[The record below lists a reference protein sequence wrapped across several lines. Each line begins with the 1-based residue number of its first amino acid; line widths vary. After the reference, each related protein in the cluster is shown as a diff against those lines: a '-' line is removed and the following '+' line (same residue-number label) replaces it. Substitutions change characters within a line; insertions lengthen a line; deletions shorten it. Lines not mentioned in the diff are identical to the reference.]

1 MNKQDKILLD
11 GVESIKKAF
20 ADDLSL
26 KNIKKLNQT
35 RKIYYRF
42 QNKLNI
48 KETNKTINI
57 KHQYIQVSNNKK
69 IRLDIYS
76 PKKVINKIPCLLW
89 IHGGGMVLGDAK
101 YEKLRAINYVKKLNC
116 TVVCVNYRLAP
127 EFPYPCGLEDCY
139 DSLEW
144 ITNNSVTLKIN
155 KERISVGGASAG
167 GGLAAGLCLLNRDR
181 KKFKI
186 KFQLLIYPMINDKN
200 VDYKNQSKPDAEIW
214 TRKSNY
220 YAWKFYLKNF
230 ENEKKIPIYA
240 APHRAKN
247 LTKLPPAFIGVGSK
261 DLFFEENLEYAKK
274 LVKAGVKIELHTYAN
289 GYHGFDSSAPNAE
302 ISKRFKKD
310 MFVILKKEI

>member
-144 ITNNSVTLKIN
+144 VTNNSVTLKIN

>member
-144 ITNNSVTLKIN
+144 VTNNSVTLKIN
-155 KERISVGGASAG
+155 KEA
-167 GGLAAGLCLLNRDR
+167 L
-181 KKFKI
+181 
-186 KFQLLIYPMINDKN
+186 
-200 VDYKNQSKPDAEIW
+200 
-214 TRKSNY
+214 
-220 YAWKFYLKNF
+220 
-230 ENEKKIPIYA
+230 
-240 APHRAKN
+240 
-247 LTKLPPAFIGVGSK
+247 
-261 DLFFEENLEYAKK
+261 
-274 LVKAGVKIELHTYAN
+274 
-289 GYHGFDSSAPNAE
+289 
-302 ISKRFKKD
+302 
-310 MFVILKKEI
+310 LKK

>member
-1 MNKQDKILLD
+1 
-11 GVESIKKAF
+11 
-20 ADDLSL
+20 
-26 KNIKKLNQT
+26 
-35 RKIYYRF
+35 
-42 QNKLNI
+42 
-48 KETNKTINI
+48 
-57 KHQYIQVSNNKK
+57 
-69 IRLDIYS
+69 
-76 PKKVINKIPCLLW
+76 
-89 IHGGGMVLGDAK
+89 MVLGDAK

-144 ITNNSVTLKIN
+144 VTNNSVTLKIN